1 MGFLDENLNLLVDL
15 RVTEEVARIVRKP
28 RGMLYRSLDP
38 HIFKG
43 VNVVAV
49 GDFVGSSFVLAG
61 LRPAVIIGD
70 GFVERMPYPL
80 KPPEGYRVLSTE
92 NPPGCITVKAWHAVK
107 SAIESSIDGVRVFV
121 LVDGEEDLLGFPA
134 VILAPD
140 GWVMVYGQPG
150 EGFVAVRVTSER
162 RREAV
167 YLLSL
172 FKPLR

>member
-15 RVTEEVARIVRKP
+15 RVTEEVARVIRKP
-28 RGMLYRSLDP
+28 RGVLFRSLDP
-38 HIFKG
+38 NVFRG
-43 VNVVAV
+43 ASVVAV

-61 LRPAVIIGD
+61 LRPRVIIGD

-80 KPPEGYRVLSTE
+80 RPPEGYRVLNTE

-107 SAIESSIDGVRVFV
+107 SAIESSIGGDRVFV

-134 VILAPD
+134 VILSPD
-140 GWVMVYGQPG
+140 GWIMVYGQPG
-150 EGFVAVRVTSER
+150 EGFVAVEVTRER
-162 RREAV
+162 KREAAS
-167 YLLSL
+167 LLSL